1 MRGDFKILWLA
12 FGALFL
18 SACQTGEVSTNLGG
32 INLEF
37 LKNQPPQEIYENS
50 NFVVGLKLKNSLP
63 QAVEGV
69 EVCVSDIISSEHGG
83 IVGEECDS
91 ISMYSAEHREGM
103 ISYEE
108 QVLYFPKDG
117 QAYAYKDMGLGPD
130 QTTIIAEVKYPVKT
144 TSTLNI
150 CLKKDPTQDI
160 AEISCETNS
169 VFTKNDISDQFSPV
183 VLDKLESTITAE
195 GNSNRIFL
203 DLYFKKSGTGEVFS
217 EGDDQNMMQFKITLG
232 TKDVSFQC
240 NTKKEGYLQFN
251 ELSEMV
257 TCNGLLELNEHVEVN
272 SLKVETSYD
281 YKVKITNSLI
291 KIKKLNTGGN
301 S

>member
-1 MRGDFKILWLA
+1 M
-12 FGALFL
+12 
-18 SACQTGEVSTNLGG
+18 
-32 INLEF
+32 
-37 LKNQPPQEIYENS
+37 
-50 NFVVGLKLKNSLP
+50 
-63 QAVEGV
+63 
-69 EVCVSDIISSEHGG
+69 
-83 IVGEECDS
+83 
-91 ISMYSAEHREGM
+91 
-103 ISYEE
+103 
-108 QVLYFPKDG
+108 
-117 QAYAYKDMGLGPD
+117 
-130 QTTIIAEVKYPVKT
+130 
-144 TSTLNI
+144 
-150 CLKKDPTQDI
+150 
-160 AEISCETNS
+160 
-169 VFTKNDISDQFSPV
+169 
-183 VLDKLESTITAE
+183 
-195 GNSNRIFL
+195 
-203 DLYFKKSGTGEVFS
+203 FS